1 MQLKPPQLPGQLSKG
16 LARCYLIAGDEPLL
30 VQEAADAI
38 RASARA
44 AGCTER
50 TRISINAKDDWQ
62 ELGHSAGA
70 LSLFADR
77 KLIEVQLSSGKPGAE
92 GSKALLDYLETDSD
106 DVLLI
111 ISGRIDRQSQKSK
124 WFSAL
129 ERSGVVV
136 LVWPVSAAELP
147 GWMGARMKALGLTVE
162 PEALALLAE
171 RMEGNLLA
179 AAQEI
184 EKLRLLHGDRTI
196 DAAMV
201 AETVSDNAR
210 YDAFR
215 LVDVALSGDRR
226 GAIRTLRGLRAESVQ
241 PPVLLWALAREIRLL
256 TELKR
261 DLADGTPASRALNDR
276 GVWRSR
282 QPLLQEGLRRLNLD
296 DLMTLQELSFR
307 ADGASKGYLPGAAWD
322 HLESLVSVLSGGSKS
337 TSRRV

>member
-1 MQLKPPQLPGQLSKG
+1 MQLKPQQLSGQLSKG
-16 LARCYLIAGDEPLL
+16 IARCYLIAGDEPLL

-38 RASARA
+38 RASARD
-44 AGCTER
+44 AGCSER
-50 TRISINAKDDWQ
+50 ARIHINAKDDWL

-77 KLIEVQLSSGKPGAE
+77 KLIEIQLPSGKPGAE
-92 GSKALLDYLETDSD
+92 GSKALLDYLETDGD

-124 WFSAL
+124 WFTAL
-129 ERSGVVV
+129 DRSGVVV
-136 LVWPVSAAELP
+136 LVWPVSSSELP
-147 GWMGARMKALGLTVE
+147 GWMGARMKALGLSIE

-184 EKLRLLHGDRTI
+184 EKLRLLHGDGTI

-201 AETVSDNAR
+201 AEMVSDNAR

-226 GAIRTLRGLRAESVQ
+226 GALRTLRGLRAESIQ

-261 DLADGTPASRALNDR
+261 DMVDGAPASRALNDR

-282 QPLLQEGLRRLNLD
+282 QPLVQAGLQRLNLD
-296 DLMTLQELSFR
+296 DLVALQEHSFR

-322 HLESLVSVLSGGSKS
+322 HLESLVTVLSGGSS
-337 TSRRV
+337 SAPRRV